1 MSRSPLTLVA
11 VAAVVHAALF
21 IAYLR
26 PDWSTSWSDQE
37 GYKRLGAVLAETG
50 QFTRYPEHAI
60 FVPEVIRTPGYPA
73 FVALVYRAFGVGND
87 VAVTG
92 AQALVFGGLCLL
104 SFAIARRAAGVR
116 VAVVA
121 AVLTAA
127 FAPFAHF
134 AALVLTELWA
144 TFVLTGA
151 MLMTLRAVQRTR
163 LVEFA
168 LAGVL
173 LSAATLVRPAFV
185 LLPFFLAIAMPILV
199 PAQRRPDA
207 LRGWAVLAI
216 AASLALAPWFAY
228 NYIHLGQLT
237 LSPAGGIGRGLW
249 EGSWQGRWP
258 GRIQAELTA
267 LADTPF
273 DSSTLDTRVHAV
285 ASASGLPAA
294 PMLQYV
300 HEWRDI
306 HTLWDTPQDPMER
319 ARARVLADGAYLS
332 AAIAHIKA
340 DPVGHIVRRLTRGA
354 FVLWAAE
361 VPLRYSHINRT
372 PTLVIRAMWLI
383 QVGLLV
389 LAAVGWIVLVRAR
402 RWTEAAVLALPLI
415 YVTGVHLPLLCE
427 ARQSLPV
434 KPLVLVLAALGVV
447 RTTSPEIASS

>member
-1 MSRSPLTLVA
+1 MSRSPLTLIA
-11 VAAVVHAALF
+11 LAAVVHAAVF

-26 PDWSTSWSDQE
+26 PDWDTSWSDQE
-37 GYKRLGAVLAETG
+37 GYKQLGAVLAVTG
-50 QFTRYPEHAI
+50 EFTRYPDYPT

-73 FVALVYRAFGVGND
+73 FVALIYRAFGVRND

-104 SFAIARRAAGVR
+104 VFAVARRVAGTR
-116 VAVVA
+116 AAVVA
-121 AVLTAA
+121 AALSAA

-134 AALVLTELWA
+134 AALVLTELWT
-144 TFVLTGA
+144 TFVLTVA
-151 MLMTLRAVQRTR
+151 MLVTLRAVQRIR
-163 LVEFA
+163 VAEFA
-168 LAGVL
+168 IAGAL

-185 LLPFFLAIAMPILV
+185 LLPFFLAVAVPILV
-199 PAQRRPDA
+199 PGQRRVEA
-207 LRGWAVLAI
+207 LRGWATLVVTAGLT
-216 AASLALAPWFAY
+216 LMPWFAY
-228 NYIHLGQLT
+228 NYVHLGQFT

-249 EGSWQGRWP
+249 EGAWQGRWP

-267 LADTPF
+267 LADTREPA
-273 DSSTLDTRVHAV
+273 TLDERVQSLA
-285 ASASGLPAA
+285 ATSGLPSG

-306 HTLWDTPQDPMER
+306 HAMWDTPQDPMER
-319 ARARVLADGAYLS
+319 ARARVVADGAYLE
-332 AAIAHIKA
+332 AAVMHIKE
-340 DPVGHIVRRLTRGA
+340 DPLGHVKRRLTRGA

-372 PTLVIRAMWLI
+372 PTIVIRVIWLI

-389 LAAVGWIVLVRAR
+389 LAAVGWVVLVRAG
-402 RWTEAAVLALPLI
+402 RWTEAVLLGLPLI

-434 KPLVLVLAALGVV
+434 KPLVLVLAALGIV
-447 RTTSPEIASS
+447 RTTSPETAGS